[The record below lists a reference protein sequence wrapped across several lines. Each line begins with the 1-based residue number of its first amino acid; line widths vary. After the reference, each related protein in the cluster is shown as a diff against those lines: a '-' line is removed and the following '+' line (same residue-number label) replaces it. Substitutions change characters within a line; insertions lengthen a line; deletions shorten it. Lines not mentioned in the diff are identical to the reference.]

1 MRQSRV
7 SVALI
12 WAPVLIIVSLLGGC
26 GGGTPQA
33 NVATSITVTP
43 SPISMNKGDV
53 ASVTATAYDKSNNTV
68 LAQFTYSSADTSL
81 ATVNASGQICAGT
94 WDTNGIV
101 CTAASKA
108 GSTTV
113 TVKSGTI
120 SASVTVYVHDKVDA
134 VQVNTPPG
142 GCLSSGNSE
151 QLTATAYSK
160 NPTVCAAMGATVP
173 CALPADSLGTY
184 VWAAYNSGVVAL
196 DNSTTIGL
204 ATGAAPGS
212 TSVYAS
218 IAGNNSPAVPFTT
231 CPIVSLSVITQGGNA
246 SPFTAVKS
254 DSRTLQATAVDS
266 KGKTL
271 VNPPLSWISN
281 NAYAFTVAGST
292 TASTATVTA
301 GTAGAAML
309 SVACSS
315 PSCNVNMSPIYSN
328 PILGNVTGTAG
339 YTVFAGSTS
348 STTLIPIDSS
358 GKAGTAITLP
368 QIPNSM
374 LFNRQGTKAL
384 LGATTTGAMVFDP
397 STSAATTLGVIGK
410 AISVSP
416 DGTYGVLSDSA
427 HNAAY
432 IVNLTQGVITAGL
445 SPITGG
451 PTSASFTPD
460 DHYLFLANG
469 TTNYWVWDA
478 TSQVMRKYSATTP
491 VNDVSVLANGPAVYF
506 AGGQA
511 NAIIVHATCQPTS
524 TIDTQLAN
532 APTMIR
538 ALKDASGAVALDLPN
553 AIVLNNIQIDQ
564 SCPPVMSETRA
575 AVDLGQ
581 GSTMTP
587 SQWIVTPDGTKAI
600 LAGNTGNITVLN
612 VTNDT
617 PTTVALAGSATA
629 AYTGDVTA
637 DSLFYF
643 VGASDGTVHEIDL
656 TKNTDAQQT
665 SVSLKDANGAATNPD
680 IVAIQDK

>member
-1 MRQSRV
+1 
-7 SVALI
+7 
-12 WAPVLIIVSLLGGC
+12 
-26 GGGTPQA
+26 
-33 NVATSITVTP
+33 
-43 SPISMNKGDV
+43 MNKGDV
-53 ASVTATAYDKSNNTV
+53 ATVTATAYDSAGNTA
-68 LAQFTYSSADTSL
+68 LAEFTYSSADTSL

-101 CTAASKA
+101 CTATAKA
-108 GSTTV
+108 GSTTI
-113 TVKSGTI
+113 TVKSGTV
-120 SASVTVYVHDKVDA
+120 SGSVTVYVHDTVDA
-134 VQVNTPPG
+134 VKVNPLPG

-160 NPTVCAAMGATVP
+160 NPAVCAAMGATVP
-173 CALPADSLGTY
+173 CALPADSLGPY
-184 VWAAYNSGVVAL
+184 IWAAYNSAVVAL
-196 DNSTTIGL
+196 DNTTTIGL

-212 TSVYAS
+212 TSVYAT
-218 IAGNNSPAVPFTT
+218 IAGNNSPSVPFTT
-231 CPIVSLSVITQGGNA
+231 CPIVSLSLITQDGDA
-246 SPFTAVKS
+246 SPFTATAS
-254 DSRTLQATAVDS
+254 GTRTLQATAVDS
-266 KGKTL
+266 KGKTIP
-271 VNPPLSWISN
+271 NPPLSWISN
-281 NAYAFTVAGST
+281 NVYAFSIAGST
-292 TASTATVTA
+292 TEDTATATA

-309 SVACSS
+309 STACSS
-315 PSCNVNMSPIYSN
+315 PTCNVNMTPIYSN
-328 PILGNVTGTAG
+328 PMLGTVTGTAG
-339 YTVFAGSTS
+339 YTVYAGSTS
-348 STTLIPIDSS
+348 STSLIPIDS

-368 QIPNSM
+368 QTPNSM

-384 LGATTTGAMVFDP
+384 LGANTGGAMVFDP
-397 STSAATTLGVIGK
+397 TTAAATALGVVGK
-410 AISVSP
+410 AITISP

-432 IVNLTQGVITAGL
+432 VVDISQGVITSYL
-445 SPITGG
+445 TPITGG

-478 TSQVMRKYSATTP
+478 TTQVVRKYAATTP

-511 NAIIVHATCQPTS
+511 NAITVHATCQPTT

-553 AIVLNNIQIDQ
+553 AIVLNNIHIDQ

-600 LAGNTGNITVLN
+600 LAGNTGNIAVLN

-617 PTTVALAGSATA
+617 PVTIALAGSATA

-656 TKNTDAQQT
+656 TKNTDSQQI
-665 SVSLKDANGAATNPD
+665 SVSLTDTNGAATKPD
-680 IVAIQDK
+680 LVAVRNK